1 MKGEPMTTKITKSLL
16 PEAQYVNE
24 TSKKTQIVL
33 HLTAGSNRPDYV
45 IQGWA
50 ADATRVGTHFVIG
63 GMSSAGDKAFD
74 GAVYQ
79 AVPEEDFI
87 YHLGLKGALFD
98 NGLHDRSSIGIEICN
113 WIQLTRT
120 PDGKFLNYVNREVP
134 ASQVVT
140 LGTAYRGYLYYHAIT
155 DAQIVALRSLIQE
168 LCVRHGIVLEKGKTY
183 QDVDFAYD
191 PKRAATQQITFHSAY
206 RADKTDIAP
215 MPNLIQM
222 LNGLHV

>member
-1 MKGEPMTTKITKSLL
+1 MPELKVKQQLL
-16 PEAQYVNE
+16 SKAQYVNE
-24 TSKKTQIVL
+24 KSKKTQVVL

-63 GMSSAGDKAFD
+63 GMSSTGDKAFD

-79 AVPEEDFI
+79 ALPEEKFI
-87 YHLGLKGALFD
+87 YHLGLKGTLFN

-155 DAQIVALRSLIQE
+155 DAQIASLRSLILD
-168 LCVRHGIVLEKGKTY
+168 LCARHGIVLTKGKTY

-206 RADKTDIAP
+206 RQDKTDLP
-215 MPNLIQM
+215 GLPNLIQM